1 MDRRFLVVLAKR
13 ALLLV
18 FLLCLG
24 CAAQSN
30 TPASTSTTAE
40 FNRRIVL
47 RIREHFQVP
56 SRVEIVVG
64 ERKPSDFPGYDNLS
78 VIFISGEKKT
88 AYDFLI
94 SKDNNTVGRFTKL
107 DVSAAADP
115 MSKIDLA
122 GRPVRGNPDA
132 KVLVVNFD
140 DFQCPYCAAM
150 HAALLESILKPY
162 GDRIK
167 LVYKDYPLPIH
178 PWAMHA
184 AMDANCL
191 AAQNADAYWGFADYV
206 HTNLDKIQGPGSSKR
221 TVDEQMKDVDQVALD
236 QAAQH
241 KLDSAKLAACMKAA
255 DQKSIEAS
263 INEGDGLGVDGT
275 PTMFINGEKVDGAV
289 PPEQLRLVLDRAL
302 RDAGQPVPA
311 APAAPAP
318 APAAPPA
325 KK

>member
-1 MDRRFLVVLAKR
+1 MNRRFLVVLAKR
-13 ALLLV
+13 SLLLV

-30 TPASTSTTAE
+30 TSASPSTTAE
-40 FNRRIVL
+40 LNRRIVL

-56 SRVEIVVG
+56 SKVEIVVG
-64 ERKPSDFPGYDNLS
+64 ERKPSDLPGYDSLS

-88 AYDFLI
+88 PYDFLI

-107 DVSAAADP
+107 DVSVAADP

-132 KVLVVNFD
+132 KVVVVNFD

-150 HAALLESILKPY
+150 HSSMLESILKPY

-167 LVYKDYPLPIH
+167 LVYKDYPLPFH

-184 AMDANCL
+184 AVDANCL
-191 AAQNADAYWGFADYV
+191 AAQSPDAYWGFADYV
-206 HTNLDKIQGPGSSKR
+206 HTNLDKIQGPRSSRR
-221 TVDEQMKDVDQVALD
+221 TVDDQMKDVDQVALD

-255 DQKSIEAS
+255 DQKPIEAS
-263 INEGDGLGVDGT
+263 IKEGDALGVDGT

-289 PPEQLRLVLDRAL
+289 APEELRLVLDRAL

-311 APAAPAP
+311 EPASPPASP
-318 APAAPPA
+318 APPA

>member
-1 MDRRFLVVLAKR
+1 MALAKR

-30 TPASTSTTAE
+30 TSASTANLE
-40 FNRRIVL
+40 LNRRIAL
-47 RIREHFQVP
+47 QIRAHFQIP
-56 SRVEIVVG
+56 SKVDIVVG
-64 ERKPSDFPGYDNLS
+64 ERKPSDLPGYDTLS
-78 VIFISGEKKT
+78 ITLVNGDRKT
-88 AYDFLI
+88 PYDFLI
-94 SKDNNTVGRFTKL
+94 SKDNNTLARFTKL
-107 DVSAAADP
+107 DVGPASDL

-122 GRPVRGNPDA
+122 GRPVRGNPNA

-150 HAALLESILKPY
+150 HESLLESILKPY

-167 LVYKDYPLPIH
+167 LVYKDYPLPFH

-184 AMDANCL
+184 AVDANCL
-191 AAQNADAYWGFADYV
+191 AAQSSDAYWGFADYV
-206 HTNLDKIQGPGSSKR
+206 HTNLGTIEGPRSAQKSLAAK
-221 TVDEQMKDVDQVALD
+221 VQAVDQVALD

-241 KLDSAKLAACMKAA
+241 KLDAGTLAACMKAD
-255 DQKSIEAS
+255 DQKAIQAS
-263 INEGDGLGVDGT
+263 IKEGDNLGVDGT
-275 PTMFINGEKVDGAV
+275 PTMFVNGERVDGLV
-289 PPEQLRLVLDRAL
+289 PPEEFRRVLDRAL

-311 APAAPAP
+311 APAPEPAP
-318 APAAPPA
+318 PSPPA

>member
-1 MDRRFLVVLAKR
+1 MYRRFLVVLAKR

-30 TPASTSTTAE
+30 TVASTPATNAE
-40 FNRRIVL
+40 LNRRIAL

-56 SRVEIVVG
+56 SKVEIVVG
-64 ERKPSDFPGYDNLS
+64 ERKPSDLPGYDNLS
-78 VIFISGEKKT
+78 VTFITGEKKT
-88 AYDFLI
+88 PYDFLI

-167 LVYKDYPLPIH
+167 LVYKDYPLPFH

-184 AMDANCL
+184 AVDANCL

-206 HTNLDKIQGPGSSKR
+206 HTNLDKIQGPRSAKR
-221 TVDEQMKDVDQVALD
+221 AVDDQMKDVDQVALD

-241 KLDSAKLAACMKAA
+241 KLDSAKLAACMKA
-255 DQKSIEAS
+255 DDHKSIEAS
-263 INEGDGLGVDGT
+263 IKEGDALGVDGT
-275 PTMFINGEKVDGAV
+275 PTMIINGEKVDGAV
-289 PPEQLRLVLDRAL
+289 PAEDLRMVLDRAL

-311 APAAPAP
+311 EPASP
-318 APAAPPA
+318 PAAPPV

>member
-1 MDRRFLVVLAKR
+1 MALAKR
-13 ALLLV
+13 AVLLV

-30 TPASTSTTAE
+30 TPASNAE
-40 FNRRIVL
+40 LNRRIAL

-56 SRVEIVVG
+56 SKVEIVVG
-64 ERKPSDFPGYDNLS
+64 ERKPGDLPGYDSLQ
-78 VIFISGEKKT
+78 VTFITGDKKT
-88 AYDFLI
+88 PYDFLI

-150 HAALLESILKPY
+150 HASILESILKPY

-167 LVYKDYPLPIH
+167 LVYKDYPLPFH

-184 AMDANCL
+184 AVDANCL
-191 AAQNADAYWGFADYV
+191 AAQSADAYWGFADYL
-206 HTNLDKIQGPGSSKR
+206 HTNLDKIQGPRSAKR
-221 TVDEQMKDVDQVALD
+221 GVDDQMKDVDQVALD

-241 KLDSAKLAACMKAA
+241 KLDNAKLAACMKTA
-255 DQKSIEAS
+255 DQKAIEAS
-263 INEGDGLGVDGT
+263 IKEGDALGVDGT

-289 PPEQLRLVLDRAL
+289 PPEELRVVLDRAL

-311 APAAPAP
+311 APAASPASPAP
-318 APAAPPA
+318 PV